1 MSVCSHTSTSNGGSS
16 GAWATPGAWVQLWD
30 GREGANS
37 WTTLRLMVQVGD
49 SLPEVTLFEGDLDT
63 KVVLTDLFKGK
74 KVRSG
79 CE

>member
-1 MSVCSHTSTSNGGSS
+1 MGGVQAPGPHQAPGCSCGT
-16 GAWATPGAWVQLWD
+16 GAKELILGH
-30 GREGANS
+30 
-37 WTTLRLMVQVGD
+37 TLRLMVQVGD

-79 CE
+79 CECVVIEL